1 MNPAC
6 RPLPHRI
13 GLGILAL
20 LAGLALV
27 PRAGEAQSGAQP
39 PPTAAQRRAALRN
52 PAAAFWRTRAPD
64 TVSLEVETSR
74 GPFTVELVREWA
86 PRGVDRF
93 YNLARAGYFD
103 DSRFF
108 RVVPYYVAQFGIAG
122 DPAVAATWRRRR
134 IGPDSVRSNNL
145 RGTLSFAQYTR
156 TDRTTNLFI
165 NLQDNVAL
173 DSLGFAPIGRVLQGM
188 DVVDSLFSG
197 YGELPAMAAPL
208 GNPRRLY
215 AESNKYLDEEFPK
228 LDRIVAIR
236 VRTP

>member
-1 MNPAC
+1 M
-6 RPLPHRI
+6 LP
-13 GLGILAL
+13 L
-20 LAGLALV
+20 LAALALV
-27 PRAGEAQSGAQP
+27 PRAGAAQSGAQP
-39 PPTAAQRRAALRN
+39 PLTAAQRRAALRN

-64 TVSLEVETSR
+64 TVALDVETSR

-108 RVVPYYVAQFGIAG
+108 RVVPFYVAQFGIAG
-122 DPAVAATWRRRR
+122 DPAVAAAWRSRR
-134 IGPDSVRSNNL
+134 IAPDSVRASNL
-145 RGTLSFAQYTR
+145 RGTLAFAQYTR
-156 TDRTTNLFI
+156 TDRTTNVFI

-173 DSLGFAPIGRVLQGM
+173 DSLGFAPIGRVIQGM
-188 DVVDSLFSG
+188 EVVDSLFPG
-197 YGELPAMAAPL
+197 YGELPAMAAPF

-215 AESNKYLDEEFPK
+215 AESNRYLDEEFPK

-236 VRTP
+236 VRSQ